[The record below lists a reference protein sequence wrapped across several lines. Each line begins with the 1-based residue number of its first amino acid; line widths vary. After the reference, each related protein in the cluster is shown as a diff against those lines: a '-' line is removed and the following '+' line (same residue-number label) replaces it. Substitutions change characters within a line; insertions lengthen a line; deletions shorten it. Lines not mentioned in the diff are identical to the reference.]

1 MNLIYIVE
9 DDDNIR
15 EIEEYTLKNAG
26 FEAMSFTDI
35 SQLTD
40 AMNQKSPDLLIVD
53 IMLPDGDGLQL
64 VKNLRSSA
72 QYRDLPII
80 VVTAKS
86 GEIDIVKGLDY
97 GADDYITK
105 PFSVL
110 ELASRV
116 KSLLRRTAKDDGNLE
131 YDGLVIN
138 LQEHKVMIDDKEI
151 ILTSKEFGLLD
162 LLLTNRNRVLSRNVM
177 LEKVWGFDFVGE
189 TRTVDMHIS
198 TLRSKLGEWGKHIVT
213 VRNLGYV
220 IRTE

>member
-35 SQLTD
+35 RQLKD

-64 VKNLRSSA
+64 VKSLRSST
-72 QYRDLPII
+72 QYKELPII

-116 KSLLRRTAKDDGNLE
+116 KSLLRRTAKDEGNLE
-131 YDGLVIN
+131 YDGLAIN
-138 LQEHKVMIDDKEI
+138 TQEHKVTLDNKEV

-162 LLLTNRNRVLSRNVM
+162 LLMTNRNRVLSRNVM
-177 LEKVWGFDFVGE
+177 LERIWGFDFEGE